1 MFGYSGRILK
11 IDISSGET
19 KIDSF
24 DEQFARK
31 FLGGNGF
38 AAKLIYDHVPSEAD
52 PFSPEN
58 ALVFTVGPLTDTPL
72 WGTSRGHMA
81 ALSPLTGLFADSN
94 YGGDF
99 GLAQK
104 RTGFD
109 AIFIS
114 GKSPK
119 PVYLVID
126 EGGAV
131 IKDAAL
137 FWGKTTEETILPL
150 EAKEGE
156 DAVCAAIGPAG
167 ENGVLF
173 ANILCGGK
181 RFGCAGRAGMGAVMG
196 AKKIKALV
204 VKGQRKPN
212 LADLES
218 LRNLIKEKFSTL
230 KQNTAGL
237 ANFGTPI
244 IVSLANTK
252 GVLATRNNNKET
264 WESAGEI
271 SAEVIKDQY
280 WGKNIACHGCPVA
293 CGKKVRPNRGEFAGK
308 SVKMPEYE
316 TLYALGA
323 MMDNPNIQS
332 IINGNHMCNEMG
344 IDTISMGVTLA
355 FVAECL
361 DKDVVSPQDLKG
373 EVKFGDGESIPK
385 LIKKAAYREGIG
397 EYLAMG
403 SSRLAEKFGKN
414 AHEYLYAVKGL
425 EIAGHSS
432 RGLREMSL
440 SYATST
446 RGGSH
451 HDGRPNY
458 AAAEPD
464 PGFDGQPKYIFKNQS
479 FTAVGDSL
487 VMCRF
492 TAERGLG
499 TMIGEDMVKVVK
511 YATGWNID
519 VEELERIGERIYN
532 VERLINVARGVSRKN
547 DTLPYRTMNEP
558 IPSGPAKGRYCL
570 QKDLGA
576 MLDKYYEFR
585 GWSKEGIPTREK
597 LAELGLQ

>member
-11 IDISSGET
+11 IDVSSGET

-38 AAKLIYDHVPSEAD
+38 AAKLIYDHVPPEAD

-119 PVYLVID
+119 PVYLVVD

-137 FWGKTTEETILPL
+137 FWGKTTEETILSL

-204 VKGQRKPN
+204 VKGQREPK
-212 LADLES
+212 LADPES
-218 LRNLIKEKFSTL
+218 LRNLIKEKFPTL

-244 IVSLANTK
+244 IVNLANTK

-280 WGKNIACHGCPVA
+280 WEKNIACHGCPVA

-403 SSRLAEKFGKN
+403 SCRLAEKFGKN

-451 HDGRPNY
+451 HDGRPSY
-458 AAAEPD
+458 ATAEPD
-464 PGFDGQPKYIFKNQS
+464 PGFDGQPKYIFKSQS

-492 TAERGLG
+492 TTERGLG

-511 YATGWNID
+511 CATGWNID

-532 VERLINVARGVSRKN
+532 IERLINVARGVCRKN

-570 QKDLGA
+570 QKDLDA
-576 MLDKYYEFR
+576 MLDRYYELR
-585 GWSKEGIPTREK
+585 GWSKEGIPTKAR
-597 LAELGLQ
+597 LVELGLQ